1 MLYKNIHFK
10 NFGKVKD
17 AEIRMRPFTMITG
30 HNSSGKSFITRALY
44 SIFHTLNQD
53 LMASFLSDKVDAIL
67 TSITLI
73 NSHLVRKTEKDEE
86 LLDDL
91 EQKFYYFKQAVIE
104 QFQVA
109 TIFQE
114 REILT
119 GLQPAIKELEEKINE
134 LSANL
139 RTGKGT
145 KFKSVEDFFNHL
157 EYSLNQVE
165 LSMKHWNT
173 MYASELK
180 GKLKQAFIENFQ
192 VNSLKQL
199 SFLSDKSEIYFVGT
213 SKNVDGGGIV
223 IESNDLN
230 IKFLSFSTIAD
241 IQEFKNVVYL
251 ESPIY
256 FKLRNTLQDTRFN
269 HSIFS
274 RRNTINQVPKYFYD
288 TDNLLN
294 QKYIEEN
301 LSEDFLKIISKI
313 ENGIQGKLSLDSR
326 NNIVFQDN
334 DTPNAEIPF
343 NLVSSG
349 ISNLG
354 MIALLLKKNILTKG
368 SFLFID
374 EPELNLHTEWQHVM
388 LDVLV
393 DLSLAGVNVMVAS
406 HSLDMVLRFQNIV
419 ENFENQAEIEQR
431 FSLNR
436 LAKDGTSLPSESLL
450 QDIIA
455 AKADLG
461 KPYVDLLKQRLP

>member
-1 MLYKNIHFK
+1 MLYKNIYFK

-53 LMASFLSDKVDAIL
+53 LMAIFLSGRVDAIL
-67 TSITLI
+67 ASITLI
-73 NSHLVRKTEKDEE
+73 NHHLVRKAQKDEQ
-86 LLDDL
+86 LLEEL
-91 EQKFYYFKQAVIE
+91 EQEFYHFKRAIGE
-104 QFQVA
+104 QFQTA

-119 GLQPAIKELEEKINE
+119 ALQPAIEDLELKINQ
-134 LSANL
+134 LSSNL

-145 KFKSVEDFFNHL
+145 KFKSVEDFFNQLDH
-157 EYSLNQVE
+157 SLNQLKSASQNWE
-165 LSMKHWNT
+165 RF
-173 MYASELK
+173 YAIELK
-180 GKLKQAFIENFQ
+180 SQLKHSFLGNFQ
-192 VNSLKQL
+192 ISSLNQL
-199 SFLSDKSEIYFVGT
+199 SFLSDRADVT
-213 SKNVDGGGIV
+213 VDNNRIFIDAQQNELGWEALKLDMI
-223 IESNDLN
+223 NDLQ
-230 IKFLSFSTIAD
+230 SFY
-241 IQEFKNVVYL
+241 NVVYL

-256 FKLRNTLQDTRFN
+256 FKLRNILQDTRFN

-313 ENGIQGKLSLDSR
+313 ENGIQGKLSLDRR
-326 NNIVFQDN
+326 NNIIFQDN

>member
-44 SIFHTLNQD
+44 SIFYTLNQD
-53 LMASFLSDKVDAIL
+53 LIVSFLSGKVDTILLAI
-67 TSITLI
+67 TFI
-73 NSHLVRKTEKDEE
+73 NSNLVRKVEKDELLLGE
-86 LLDDL
+86 L
-91 EQKFYYFKQAVIE
+91 EKEFHHFKRAVSE

-114 REILT
+114 RDILAA
-119 GLQPAIKELEEKINE
+119 LQPAIQELEEKINQ
-134 LSANL
+134 LSINL
-139 RTGKGT
+139 RKGKGT
-145 KFKSVEDFFNHL
+145 KFKSVEEFFYDL
-157 EYSLNQVE
+157 EYDVNQLKSATKNWNKFYSIE
-165 LSMKHWNT
+165 LK
-173 MYASELK
+173 SELK
-180 GKLKQAFIENFQ
+180 RAFLENFQ
-192 VNSLKQL
+192 VNSLSQL
-199 SFLSDKSEIYFVGT
+199 SLLSSRASI
-213 SKNVDGGGIV
+213 SVDNSQIFIDAEQNELGWETLKLAMI
-223 IESNDLN
+223 SDMQ
-230 IKFLSFSTIAD
+230 SFY
-241 IQEFKNVVYL
+241 NVVYL

-256 FKLRNTLQDTRFN
+256 FKLRSILQEARFS

-274 RRNTINQVPKYFYD
+274 RRNVINQVPKYFYD

-294 QKYIEEN
+294 QKHIEEN

-313 ENGIQGKLSLDSR
+313 ENGIQGKLSLDRR
-326 NNIVFQDN
+326 NNIIFQDN

-455 AKADLG
+455 AKTDLG

>member
-1 MLYKNIHFK
+1 MLEKNIHFK

-53 LMASFLSDKVDAIL
+53 LMASFLSGRVDNIL
-67 TSITLI
+67 VSVNFI
-73 NSHLVRKTEKDEE
+73 NSNLVRKTEKDEQ
-86 LLDDL
+86 LLEAL
-91 EQKFYYFKQAVIE
+91 EKEFHYFKRAISE

-109 TIFQE
+109 SIYQE
-114 REILT
+114 RDILT
-119 GLQPAIKELEEKINE
+119 ALQPAITELEEKIHQ

-139 RTGKGT
+139 RKGKGT
-145 KFKSVEDFFNHL
+145 KFKSVETFFSDL
-157 EYSLNQVE
+157 EYALNQLKSSSQNWNAFYSLE
-165 LSMKHWNT
+165 LK
-173 MYASELK
+173 SELK
-180 GKLKQAFIENFQ
+180 RAFLENFQ
-192 VNSLKQL
+192 VSSLRQISFLSNKASITIDDNQIFIENEQNELGWNSLKL
-199 SFLSDKSEIYFVGT
+199 SMISDLQSLY
-213 SKNVDGGGIV
+213 
-223 IESNDLN
+223 
-230 IKFLSFSTIAD
+230 
-241 IQEFKNVVYL
+241 NVVYL

-256 FKLRNTLQDTRFN
+256 FKLRHTLQEARFSN
-269 HSIFS
+269 SMFI
-274 RRNTINQVPKYFYD
+274 RRNVINPVPKYFYD

-294 QKYIEEN
+294 QKYIEN
-301 LSEDFLKIISKI
+301 ILSDDFLKIINKI
-313 ENGIQGKLSLDSR
+313 DNGIQGQLSLDSR
-326 NNIVFQDN
+326 NNIVFLDKGM
-334 DTPNAEIPF
+334 PNIEIPF

-354 MIALLLKKNILTKG
+354 MIALLLKKNILIKG

-388 LDVLV
+388 LEVLV

-406 HSLDMVLRFQNIV
+406 HSLDMILRLQNIV
-419 ENFENQAEIEQR
+419 ENFDDQDKIETL

-436 LAKDGTSLPSESLL
+436 LACDGTSLSSQGLL
-450 QDIIA
+450 QDIRN

>member
-44 SIFHTLNQD
+44 SIFYTLNQD
-53 LMASFLSDKVDAIL
+53 LMAIFLSGRVDAIL

-73 NSHLVRKTEKDEE
+73 NSHLIRKTKKDEQ
-86 LLDDL
+86 LLEEL
-91 EQKFYYFKQAVIE
+91 EQKFDGFRQAVIE
-104 QFQVA
+104 QFQAA

-119 GLQPAIKELEEKINE
+119 GLQPAIKELDEKIHE
-134 LSANL
+134 LSANW
-139 RTGKGT
+139 RTGQGT
-145 KFKSVEDFFNHL
+145 KFKSVEEFFNHL
-157 EYSLNQVE
+157 EYSLHQVE
-165 LSMKHWNT
+165 LSMKNWNR
-173 MYASELK
+173 MYASELR
-180 GKLKQAFIENFQ
+180 GELKQAFIENFQ
-192 VNSLKQL
+192 VSSLKQL
-199 SFLSDKSEIYFVGT
+199 SFLSNKSEIDFIENGN
-213 SKNVDGGGIV
+213 KDGGGV
-223 IESNDLN
+223 IIDNNDLN
-230 IKFLSFSTIAD
+230 INFLSFFTIAD
-241 IQEFKNVVYL
+241 IQEFNNVVYL

-256 FKLRNTLQDTRFN
+256 FKLRNTLQEARFS
-269 HSIFS
+269 HSMFS
-274 RRNTINQVPKYFYD
+274 RRNVINQVPKYFYD